1 MVNEKFDIE
10 RFYKDRF
17 RILMILYFFSEET
30 DDPSRPRLLYGEI
43 KIQAIDFFI
52 RNPDYLAYELL
63 KIAEEDPSKASKIKS
78 IVKSIYN
85 HSEPQLRRVEM
96 EKFFYGAYE
105 DIDDIIAFL
114 VSRGLLHYESK
125 VRTNMRVA
133 EKHYYLTSVA
143 VKKLDTA
150 KESLPVAKWY
160 FDRCQII
167 KEHLGGV
174 TGSQLKSKQYQIE
187 EYSTTAYKEK
197 IQGIDDMV
205 EQKYETLFNQN
216 L

>member
-1 MVNEKFDIE
+1 MANEKFDIE

-17 RILMILYFFSEET
+17 RILLILYFFSEET
-30 DDPSRPRLLYGEI
+30 GDSGRPLLLYGEI
-43 KIQAIDFFI
+43 KIQAIDFFL

-63 KIAEEDPSKASKIKS
+63 KIAEENQSKALKIKT
-78 IVKSIYN
+78 IVKNIY
-85 HSEPQLRRVEM
+85 HQKEPQLRRVEM

-114 VSRGLLHYESK
+114 VSRGLLLYESK

-133 EKHYYLTSVA
+133 EKHYYLTPLA
-143 VKKLDTA
+143 VQKIGTA
-150 KESLPVAKWY
+150 KQDIEVAQWY
-160 FDRCQII
+160 FNRCQII

-174 TGSQLKSKQYQIE
+174 TGSQLKSKQYQVE

-197 IQGIDDMV
+197 IQGIDNMV
-205 EQKYETLFNQN
+205 EEKYETLFNQG